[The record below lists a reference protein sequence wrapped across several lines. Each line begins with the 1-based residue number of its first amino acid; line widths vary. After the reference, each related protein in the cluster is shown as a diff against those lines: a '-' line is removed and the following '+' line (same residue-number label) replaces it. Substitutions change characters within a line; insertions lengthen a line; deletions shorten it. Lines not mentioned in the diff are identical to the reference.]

1 MQDTHH
7 RDSIALTSFGTNINA
22 AIVGATGGIGSGFAH
37 HLCHCGA
44 VANLVQLARS
54 VPHDRA
60 NNADW
65 FAIDLEDE
73 DSIKLASDTIKRG
86 VGELHLV
93 IVATGILHNGEDLK
107 PEKTWREVS
116 GPAMAS
122 AFQLN
127 TIGPALVAKHFLP
140 LLAKDRKSVFSA
152 LSARVGSI
160 EDNRLGG
167 WHAYRASKAALNMV
181 IKTLSIELARRN
193 PNALCV
199 GLHPGTVDTRL
210 SKPFQR
216 GVAPERL
223 FSPADSAKYLLNVLD
238 RLTPEDSGHVY
249 AWDGVRIPA

>member
-1 MQDTHH
+1 MQDARHK
-7 RDSIALTSFGTNINA
+7 DNIVLTSFGTNINA
-22 AIVGATGGIGSGFAH
+22 AIIGASGGIGAGFAH
-37 HLCHCGA
+37 HLRSCGT
-44 VANLVQLARS
+44 VAGLLKLARS

-60 NNADW
+60 NDADW
-65 FAIDLEDE
+65 LAIDLENE
-73 DSIKLASDTIKRG
+73 NSIKLASDSIKRG

-93 IVATGILHNGEDLK
+93 IVATGILHNGEELK
-107 PEKTWREVS
+107 PEKTWRQLS

-122 AFQLN
+122 AFKLN

-181 IKTLSIELARRN
+181 IKTLSIELAHRN
-193 PNALCV
+193 PKALCV

-223 FSPADSAKYLLNVLD
+223 FSPADSARHLLNVLD